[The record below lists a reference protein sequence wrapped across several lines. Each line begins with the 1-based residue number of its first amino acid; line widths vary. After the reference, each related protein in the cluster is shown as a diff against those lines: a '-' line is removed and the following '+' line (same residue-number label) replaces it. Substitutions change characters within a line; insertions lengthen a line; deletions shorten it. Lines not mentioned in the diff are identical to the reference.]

1 MNVLCIADQ
10 DHLSSDAVNHSSKL
24 EDIYLIVNPLHMRYN
39 TENEA
44 ALQKL
49 PEKPHDKGK
58 PKNKMF
64 SKNTRA
70 NRPEPSAQSE

>member
-1 MNVLCIADQ
+1 M
-10 DHLSSDAVNHSSKL
+10 S
-24 EDIYLIVNPLHMRYN
+24 YN
-39 TENEA
+39 TENGA

-64 SKNTRA
+64 SKNTKA
-70 NRPEPSAQSE
+70 NRPEPSAQSEQIETEQCKQKKFTQQGTDQ

>member
-1 MNVLCIADQ
+1 M
-10 DHLSSDAVNHSSKL
+10 S
-24 EDIYLIVNPLHMRYN
+24 YN
-39 TENEA
+39 TENGA

-70 NRPEPSAQSE
+70 NKPEPPYNQRRSRQSSASRRNLLSKEPTNNYSYLKTITVQ